1 MTIEVRR
8 AIRQKDSLASNL
20 GHTLGHAT
28 ENSDFKVLN
37 GDAISAGT
45 VLALYFACYEKLITD
60 EKVENIVGEMKRMN
74 LNVYLDKNLDVD
86 ALIECMKR
94 DKKSSIN
101 ELNLVLITDVG
112 LPYFKEDSYFYS
124 VIPYKVKVFLF
135 ERPYINL

>member
-1 MTIEVRR
+1 LTIEVRS

-20 GHTLGHAT
+20 GHTFGHAI
-28 ENSDFKVLN
+28 EKLSDIKVLN
-37 GDAISAGT
+37 GDAISVGT

-124 VIPYKVKVFLF
+124 VIPY
-135 ERPYINL
+135 